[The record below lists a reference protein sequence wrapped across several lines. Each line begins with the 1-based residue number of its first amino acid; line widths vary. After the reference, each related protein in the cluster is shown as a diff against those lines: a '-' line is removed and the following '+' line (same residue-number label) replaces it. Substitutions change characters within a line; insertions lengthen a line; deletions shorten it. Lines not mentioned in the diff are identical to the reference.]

1 MGKIT
6 GNPSSRY
13 LVTQDDGNQ
22 YYANGIGSRW
32 GNTWEAHDV
41 QGQAA
46 YNRAV
51 RAGQIDPLEYI
62 NPSIRPKTIEDEYIF
77 DGNLHET
84 PQDNTVMVDTPEVIV
99 KPQRR
104 VVPKRNAAPANNGL
118 GKYGFAKDIQRN
130 WRGTKGAIDPG
141 VLAKLK
147 ETGFTGTT
155 AKEAQQYMNSQ
166 FGNVGMFGYKVATD
180 NAWGSQSQDAFERFY
195 KSWQEQ
201 QQVKPDELEPAK
213 VEQPVDAPDFGY
225 RSSGEYSLDRAKEWK
240 NLGVKNWDTL
250 VKHAQGN
257 NDLKQ
262 LMSGYFGTD
271 DVNKWDR
278 KRFESDAK
286 IGGGYHSQDRAQLQG
301 FIAGLQ
307 KRNND
312 AYDAKKAAFEQS
324 KFNVGN
330 AGAGTLGDAG
340 ASTLNGEEPAGS
352 SLFQQLKGDE
362 AFKQWVLG

>member
-1 MGKIT
+1 MGNIT

-13 LVTQDDGNQ
+13 LVTQDNGNQ
-22 YYANGIGSRW
+22 YYTNGVGSRW

-46 YNRAV
+46 YNQAA
-51 RAGQIDPLEYI
+51 RAGLV
-62 NPSIRPKTIEDEYIF
+62 NPAMDATPVWQRDEMVV
-77 DGNLHET
+77 DQTEE
-84 PQDNTVMVDTPEVIV
+84 PQESTVMVDTPEV
-99 KPQRR
+99 
-104 VVPKRNAAPANNGL
+104 VVETQKKNPTTFKKRNAAPANNGL
-118 GKYGFAKDIQRN
+118 GKYGFAGGVQRN
-130 WRGTKGAIDPG
+130 WRGTRGAISDEN
-141 VLAKLK
+141 LAKLK
-147 ETGFTGTT
+147 EMGFTGTT
-155 AKEAQQYMNSQ
+155 ARDAQKWMNDNFSQ
-166 FGNVGMFGYKVATD
+166 NGMFGYKVATD
-180 NAWGSQSQDAFERFY
+180 NAWGNQSQKAFDQLY
-195 KSWQEQ
+195 KSWQANQ
-201 QQVKPDELEPAK
+201 QIKPDELKSAE

-271 DVNKWDR
+271 DVTKWDR
-278 KRFESDAK
+278 NRFESDAK

-340 ASTLNGEEPAGS
+340 ANTLNGEEPVGS
-352 SLFQQLKGDE
+352 SLFQQLKSDE